1 MKKTQLP
8 TLLSALLMLIGGSQ
22 ASAAGT
28 NLDVTFTATLREVTC
43 DMRIEGGTGDGT
55 DNTIPIGTDGKINVM
70 DIISGS
76 DAASSQFT
84 LRIIECPNSLVTLK
98 TTITGSAS
106 SSVKAAIANSA
117 TTNKADYTGVT
128 LARVSAPNAPFEIN
142 ATDDSKSLVWTATEI
157 ANLEVP
163 LIARLVETQS
173 GQATGGN
180 FSAVATFNFE
190 YQ

>member
-1 MKKTQLP
+1 MKKIRLT

-22 ASAAGT
+22 ARAAGT
-28 NLDVTFTATLREVTC
+28 SLDVTFTATLREVTC

-55 DNTIPIGTDGKINVM
+55 DNTIPVGTDGKINVV
-70 DIISGS
+70 DIINGA
-76 DAASSQFT
+76 DAATTQFK
-84 LRIIECPNSLVTLK
+84 LKIIECPNSLVTLK
-98 TTITGSAS
+98 TTITGAAS
-106 SSVKAAIANSA
+106 SYVKTAIANSA
-117 TTNKADYTGVT
+117 TTSKADYIGIT
-128 LARVSAPNAPFEIN
+128 LARVSAPDTPFEIN
-142 ATDDSKSLVWTATEI
+142 ETDDSKSLIWTATEI

-173 GQATGGN
+173 GQATAGN

>member
-55 DNTIPIGTDGKINVM
+55 DNTIPVGTDGKINVM

-76 DAASSQFT
+76 DAASSHFT
-84 LRIIECPNSLVTLK
+84 LRIIDCPNSLVTLK

-106 SSVKAAIANSA
+106 SYVKTAIANNA

-128 LARVSAPNAPFEIN
+128 LARVSAPDAPFEIN

-157 ANLEVP
+157 ANQEVP
-163 LIARLVETQS
+163 LIARLVETQR
-173 GQATGGN
+173 GKAMGGN